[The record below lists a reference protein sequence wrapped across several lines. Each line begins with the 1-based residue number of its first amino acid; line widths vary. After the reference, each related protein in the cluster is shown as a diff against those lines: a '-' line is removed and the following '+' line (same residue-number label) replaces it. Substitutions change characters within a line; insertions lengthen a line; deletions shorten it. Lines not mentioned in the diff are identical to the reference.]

1 MIFCLLEMKIEIES
15 VKKDL
20 FRYDVSSTVNSS
32 FSEEER
38 PINNS
43 HVPLVQAFM
52 MLDNYFL
59 FLPAAVII

>member
-32 FSEEER
+32 FSKEST
-38 PINNS
+38 IYI
-43 HVPLVQAFM
+43 PLVQAFM

-59 FLPAAVII
+59 FLPEAVII